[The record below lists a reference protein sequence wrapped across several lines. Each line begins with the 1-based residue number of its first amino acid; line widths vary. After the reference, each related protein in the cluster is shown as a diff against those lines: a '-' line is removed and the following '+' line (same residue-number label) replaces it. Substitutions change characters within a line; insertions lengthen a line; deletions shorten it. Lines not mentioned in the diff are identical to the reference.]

1 MDASHVEGLE
11 RRILAVKLTPST
23 SFLLARQ
30 ITSDIAAAVAPL
42 LSPSEEA
49 AAASASDST
58 TTSTSTSS
66 AAAADPSLDAAR
78 SRFDAAIAAACRLQA
93 DCGVPASHLAA
104 MTLDS
109 RLDHLTRR
117 GERRGDGEEGEDV
130 RVDARANARGEIAAL
145 EEGEREGEEEG
156 AAKGER
162 KPPGFSPG

>member
-58 TTSTSTSS
+58 TTSTSTPS

-109 RLDHLTRR
+109 LDHLTQR

-145 EEGEREGEEEG
+145 EEGEREDEEEG